1 MSKVKHAVEGVGTLI
16 ALCSSKEVQKMLF
29 GTYSDGRTRSF
40 IDAWNGEV
48 LSPKQRQKKLYKK
61 RKNGRKKIRL

>member
-1 MSKVKHAVEGVGTLI
+1 MSKVKRGIEAAGALI
-16 ALCSSKEVQKMLF
+16 ALCSSKDVQKMLF
-29 GTYSDGRTRSF
+29 GTYSDGKTRSF

>member
-1 MSKVKHAVEGVGTLI
+1 MSKVKHAVEGVGALI

>member
-1 MSKVKHAVEGVGTLI
+1 MSKVKHAAEEIAALV
-16 ALCSSKEVQKMLF
+16 ALCSSKDFQKMLF
-29 GTYSDGRTRSF
+29 GTYSDGKTRSF

-61 RKNGRKKIRL
+61 RKSGKKKIRL